1 VNQKK
6 RRLRLGAFND
16 VNKMCDDCPKSKIAV
31 LKRSY
36 RKNPQYGYC
45 PSPESSWARMKLENL
60 NNLEHVLHYFHVELQ
75 NALTVLFDGDRKLS
89 FLANVDVAAADAIIA
104 SDEAKQRESVLSSTY
119 KYFSE
124 LSAVAAE
131 KKFPLPASSREWIN
145 FTAIGQ
151 KTQKKDARIAMIA
164 PKILSFDESSGT
176 LLERQDK
183 QVEASDSKGAHTL
196 PWKTWWSSES
206 AAKLGTEVAAANAVV
221 SVLFSLYKQG
231 AFKTAQVEVLYQ
243 EGKGHK
249 RVVASKDLAPGELVL
264 APCVPKG
271 NKVLATSEHPF
282 RVQVVATEGK
292 TAEATGQVLYINP
305 EWIQPK
311 EQETEHGPARP
322 SSKAKQWEW
331 NGAESMNPFWAVRRL
346 TEAQLAQEPAA
357 PDITGFNVELSSQ
370 EFTQV
375 TVGCVKKEST
385 SSTWTISLPLMSNS
399 AEIKQGVELVLRHV
413 PTSKSKPEKTRTW
426 KSDQRQS
433 DAERKRRRVG
443 TTDADADRI

>member
-1 VNQKK
+1 MNQRK

-16 VNKMCDDCPKSKIAV
+16 VNKMCDECPRSKIAV

-36 RKNPQYGYC
+36 RKNPQYGFC
-45 PSPESSWARMKLENL
+45 PSPESYWARMQLENL

-75 NALTVLFDGDRKLS
+75 TAMTVVFDGDRKLS

-104 SDEAKQRESVLSSTY
+104 SDEAKQRDSVLSATY
-119 KYFSE
+119 KYFWE

-131 KKFPLPASSREWIN
+131 KKFSLPASSRDWIN
-145 FTAIGQ
+145 FTGLVQ
-151 KTQKKDARIAMIA
+151 KTQKKDARPAMIA
-164 PKILSFDESSGT
+164 PKILSFDEASGT

-183 QVEASDSKGAHTL
+183 QEVEAADSTAAHTL

-221 SVLFSLYKQG
+221 SVLFSIYRHG
-231 AFKTAQVEVLYQ
+231 AFKTAPVEVLYQ
-243 EGKGHK
+243 EGKGYK
-249 RVVASKDLAPGELVL
+249 RVVASRDLAPGELVL

-282 RVQVVATEGK
+282 RVQVIATEGK
-292 TAEATGQVLYINP
+292 ATPATGQVLYINP

-311 EQETEHGPARP
+311 EQQTEQAYV
-322 SSKAKQWEW
+322 KVWEW
-331 NGAESMNPFWAVRRL
+331 NGVESMNPFWAVRRL
-346 TEAQLAQEPAA
+346 TEVQLALEPAA
-357 PDITGFNVELSSQ
+357 PDITGFNVELSSH

-375 TVGCVKKEST
+375 TVGCVKNEST

-399 AEIKQGVELVLRHV
+399 AEIKQGVELILQWM
-413 PTSKSKPEKTRTW
+413 PTSRLKPQKTRTW
-426 KSDQRQS
+426 KSDHRETEKEQR
-433 DAERKRRRVG
+433 KCRRVG
-443 TTDADADRI
+443 TTGADADRI

>member
-75 NALTVLFDGDRKLS
+75 TAMTVLFDSDRKLS

-104 SDEAKQRESVLSSTY
+104 SDEAKQRESVLSSTH
-119 KYFSE
+119 KYFLE

-131 KKFPLPASSREWIN
+131 KKFILPASSREWIN
-145 FTAIGQ
+145 FTAIVQ
-151 KTQKKDARIAMIA
+151 KTQKKDTRPAMIA
-164 PKILSFDESSGT
+164 PKILRFDESSGT

-183 QVEASDSKGAHTL
+183 QEAEASDSTAAHAL
-196 PWKTWWSSES
+196 PWKTWWSSIS

-221 SVLFSLYKQG
+221 SVLFSIFRQA
-231 AFKTAQVEVLYQ
+231 AFNTAPIEVLYQ
-243 EGKGHK
+243 EGKGYK
-249 RVVASKDLAPGELVL
+249 RVVASRDLAPGELAL

-292 TAEATGQVLYINP
+292 AAEATGQVLYINP

-311 EQETEHGPARP
+311 EQQTEHGPAYL
-322 SSKAKQWEW
+322 KQ
-331 NGAESMNPFWAVRRL
+331 WAVRRL

-357 PDITGFNVELSSQ
+357 PDITGFNVELSSH

-426 KSDQRQS
+426 KSDQQHT
-433 DAERKRRRVG
+433 EKEQRKRRRVG
-443 TTDADADRI
+443 TTGADADRI